1 MRTIA
6 DRHIPTY
13 DVRDTW
19 LSALTR
25 GRKRPLNSLC
35 LAATCR
41 NSRATGAHT
50 RPALERLSSPLLRG
64 PRPDQSAGT
73 AQPQARPR
81 SRRAY
86 ACLPLSGGR
95 QSHRRSLG
103 RIRPRSGSAPRG
115 QRRRGSQA
123 DTRRGRADVP
133 GVWGTIKRGAD
144 NLSANLW
151 DLPRPDDPGNSVRCG
166 LEEDRRRDAIAFEVL
181 GCQRRRAP
189 DPQRGTL
196 RRYARTANLRPRSD
210 RLVGHPDRVYLSAVA
225 QG

>member
-1 MRTIA
+1 MLVFLSQATDRATA
-6 DRHIPTY
+6 DRWVAF
-13 DVRDTW
+13 DLV
-19 LSALTR
+19 
-25 GRKRPLNSLC
+25 
-35 LAATCR
+35 
-41 NSRATGAHT
+41 
-50 RPALERLSSPLLRG
+50 
-64 PRPDQSAGT
+64 AG
-73 AQPQARPR
+73 
-81 SRRAY
+81 
-86 ACLPLSGGR
+86 
-95 QSHRRSLG
+95 
-103 RIRPRSGSAPRG
+103 APRG
-115 QRRRGSQA
+115 QHRRGSQA

-210 RLVGHPDRVYLSAVA
+210 RLVGHPDRVYLVCLDRQLRTAAENV
-225 QG
+225 GFTVIP